1 MVARRRSVRPRRARV
16 DPDPVVIR
24 LLERLL
30 IIEECGL
37 FDRLLSMDAESGGLN
52 WEVLDD
58 LKRTRDREV
67 ALARSIV
74 DVWHSSEDME
84 ELKKNLGVAGKRR
97 GARAKRVT
105 FIRDQLLA
113 MYVGTLI
120 LQGEADPIGKAA
132 SEFPRRVT
140 DIPLPDVID
149 QRMIERAIQRFCEHD
164 RWIESIDPEGH
175 AQQTI
180 TYRTFDKK

>member
-1 MVARRRSVRPRRARV
+1 MVARRKNVRPRRATV
-16 DPDPVVIR
+16 DPDPAVIG

-30 IIEECGL
+30 LIEECGL
-37 FDRLLSMDAESGGLN
+37 FERLLSMDAESGGLN

-74 DVWHSSEDME
+74 DAWHSSEDLE
-84 ELKKNLGVAGKRR
+84 ELKKSLGVAGKRR
-97 GARAKRVT
+97 GPRAKRIT
-105 FIRDQLLA
+105 FVRDQFLA

-120 LQGEADPIGKAA
+120 LQGESDPIGKAA
-132 SEFPRRVT
+132 SEFPRKVT

-149 QRMIERAIQRFCEHD
+149 QQMIERAIRRFCDHD

-180 TYRTFDKK
+180 TYRTFNN